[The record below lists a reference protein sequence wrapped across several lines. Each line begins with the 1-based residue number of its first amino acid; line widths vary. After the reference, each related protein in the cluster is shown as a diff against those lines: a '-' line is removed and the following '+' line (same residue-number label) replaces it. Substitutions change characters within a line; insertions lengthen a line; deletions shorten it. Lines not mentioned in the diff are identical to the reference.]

1 MDDYEL
7 ESFFDNEPL
16 RDVEDQFDEID
27 DHIPDLEYDEDDPLD
42 NEPELDVE
50 KLNMPQQTNEILKD
64 CKIDEPVSDID
75 ECDEDQSDSE
85 RDQPLLSALVPRHR
99 DKSQIKHKPLGVD
112 LCPEFSGSRNDPPS
126 QPVKLKPG
134 NAYELAQELMRRVN
148 FIIVCSAIYMFNG
161 IVYELL
167 DNETLDRLILKEL
180 REPIAEIGRPEIIS
194 AIRAFV
200 KKEPKLVIDDPTIDP
215 NYIVFRNGRLDIRTM
230 EFADND
236 PLVFQTSYLNFN
248 YDRYNTHCPNFE
260 RYLESVSGGDPDI
273 KELMLQTHGY
283 IASCSMDAK
292 SFFLFIGEGD
302 TGKSLTIGLDT
313 MFFPNDFVST
323 IELQALGDKFSTGN
337 LANVRLNVGGDLPNK
352 PLTPDVVKHVKGI
365 TGNDMMTAEK
375 KFVQP
380 FSFKPTCKLVFATNH
395 PLVLQQRD
403 YQFCER
409 LVVIPFDN
417 KIPKDRQD
425 HDLLN
430 KLRDELPAIFNMIL
444 EAFLRLRN
452 NNFEFKKVV
461 NLSNY
466 VAIPLSES
474 GSVSH
479 LEEAVDD
486 FVSIHYEI
494 TDDSGDFVSIKQLY
508 AEFNA
513 YYLQHY
519 NLNTNQDKFSKA
531 FRQLFDVRNERIS
544 QEISVQ
550 CTWTRI
556 SGNQAQGLII
566 PYIYYSIGDT
576 NPL

>member
-148 FIIVCSAIYMFNG
+148 FIIVCSAINMFNG

-180 REPIAEIGRPEIIS
+180 REPIAEIGRPEIIN

-260 RYLESVSGGDPDI
+260 KYLESVSGGDPDI

-403 YQFCER
+403 DQFCER

-494 TDDSGDFVSIKQLY
+494 TGDSGDFVSIKQLY

-531 FRQLFDVRNERIS
+531 FRQLFDKSETNGYPRKYQSNAHGR
-544 QEISVQ
+544 
-550 CTWTRI
+550 
-556 SGNQAQGLII
+556 GYQGIRRK
-566 PYIYYSIGDT
+566 D
-576 NPL
+576 

>member
-1 MDDYEL
+1 MDDYGL

-16 RDVEDQFDEID
+16 RDVEDLFDEID
-27 DHIPDLEYDEDDPLD
+27 DHIPDLEYDQDDPLD

-50 KLNMPQQTNEILKD
+50 KLNMPQQTNETLKD

-85 RDQPLLSALVPRHR
+85 RDQLLLSALVPRHR

-200 KKEPKLVIDDPTIDP
+200 KKEPNLVIDDPTIDP

-260 RYLESVSGGDPDI
+260 KYLESVSGGDPDI

-292 SFFLFIGEGD
+292 SFFLFIGEGY

-403 YQFCER
+403 DQFCER

-430 KLRDELPAIFNMIL
+430 KLRDELPAIFNMVL

-494 TDDSGDFVSIKQLY
+494 TGDSDDFVSIKQLY

-531 FRQLFDVRNERIS
+531 FRQLFDKSETNGYPRKYQSNAHGR
-544 QEISVQ
+544 
-550 CTWTRI
+550 
-556 SGNQAQGLII
+556 GYQGIRRK
-566 PYIYYSIGDT
+566 D
-576 NPL
+576 

>member
-1 MDDYEL
+1 MDDYGL

-16 RDVEDQFDEID
+16 RDVEDLFDEID
-27 DHIPDLEYDEDDPLD
+27 DHIPDLEYDQDDPLD

-50 KLNMPQQTNEILKD
+50 KLNMPQQTNETLKD

-85 RDQPLLSALVPRHR
+85 RDQLLLSALVPRHR

-215 NYIVFRNGRLDIRTM
+215 NFIVFRNGRLDIRTM

-260 RYLESVSGGDPDI
+260 KYLESVSGGDPDI

-403 YQFCER
+403 DQFCER

-494 TDDSGDFVSIKQLY
+494 TGDSGDFVSIKQLY

-531 FRQLFDVRNERIS
+531 FRQLFDKSETNGYPRKYQSNAHGR
-544 QEISVQ
+544 
-550 CTWTRI
+550 
-556 SGNQAQGLII
+556 GYQGIRRK
-566 PYIYYSIGDT
+566 D
-576 NPL
+576 

>member
-16 RDVEDQFDEID
+16 RDVEDLFDEID

-50 KLNMPQQTNEILKD
+50 KLNMPQQTNETLKD

-85 RDQPLLSALVPRHR
+85 RDQLLLSALVPRHR

-215 NYIVFRNGRLDIRTM
+215 NFIVFRNGRLDIRTM

-260 RYLESVSGGDPDI
+260 KYLESVSGGDPDI

-365 TGNDMMTAEK
+365 TGNDMLTAEK

-403 YQFCER
+403 DQFCER

-494 TDDSGDFVSIKQLY
+494 TGDSDDFVSIKQLY

-531 FRQLFDVRNERIS
+531 FRQLFDKSETNGYPRKYQSNAHGR
-544 QEISVQ
+544 
-550 CTWTRI
+550 
-556 SGNQAQGLII
+556 GYQGIRRK
-566 PYIYYSIGDT
+566 D
-576 NPL
+576 

>member
-27 DHIPDLEYDEDDPLD
+27 DRIPDLEYDQDDPLD

-50 KLNMPQQTNEILKD
+50 KLNMPQQTNETLKD

-85 RDQPLLSALVPRHR
+85 RDQLLLSALVPRHR

-126 QPVKLKPG
+126 QPVKIKPG

-215 NYIVFRNGRLDIRTM
+215 NFIVFRNGRLDIRTR

-260 RYLESVSGGDPDI
+260 KYLESVSGGDPDI

-403 YQFCER
+403 DQFCER

-494 TDDSGDFVSIKQLY
+494 TSDSDDFVSIKQLY

-531 FRQLFDVRNERIS
+531 FRQLFDKSETNGYPRKYQSNAHGR
-544 QEISVQ
+544 
-550 CTWTRI
+550 
-556 SGNQAQGLII
+556 GYQGIRRK
-566 PYIYYSIGDT
+566 D
-576 NPL
+576 

>member
-27 DHIPDLEYDEDDPLD
+27 DHIPDLEYDQDDPLD

-50 KLNMPQQTNEILKD
+50 KLNMPQQTNETLKD

-230 EFADND
+230 EFSDND

-260 RYLESVSGGDPDI
+260 KYLESVSGGDPDI

-337 LANVRLNVGGDLPNK
+337 LANMRLNVGGDLPNK

-403 YQFCER
+403 DQFCER

-417 KIPKDRQD
+417 KIPKHKQD

-444 EAFLRLRN
+444 EAFFRLRN

-494 TDDSGDFVSIKQLY
+494 TGDSDDFVSIKQLY

-531 FRQLFDVRNERIS
+531 FRQLFDKSETNGYPRKYQSNAHGR
-544 QEISVQ
+544 
-550 CTWTRI
+550 
-556 SGNQAQGLII
+556 GYQGIRRK
-566 PYIYYSIGDT
+566 D
-576 NPL
+576 

>member
-50 KLNMPQQTNEILKD
+50 KFNMPQQTNETLKD

-215 NYIVFRNGRLDIRTM
+215 NFIVFRNGRLDIRTM

-260 RYLESVSGGDPDI
+260 KYLESVSGGDPDI

-403 YQFCER
+403 DQFCER

-430 KLRDELPAIFNMIL
+430 KLRDELSAIFNMVL

-494 TDDSGDFVSIKQLY
+494 TGDSDDFVSIKQLY

-531 FRQLFDVRNERIS
+531 FRQLFDKSETNGYPRKYQSNAHGR
-544 QEISVQ
+544 
-550 CTWTRI
+550 
-556 SGNQAQGLII
+556 GYQGIRRK
-566 PYIYYSIGDT
+566 D
-576 NPL
+576 

>member
-7 ESFFDNEPL
+7 ESFLDNEPL

-27 DHIPDLEYDEDDPLD
+27 DHIPDLEYDQDDPLD

-50 KLNMPQQTNEILKD
+50 KLNMPQQTNETLKD

-194 AIRAFV
+194 AIRAFI
-200 KKEPKLVIDDPTIDP
+200 KKEPNLVIDDPTIDP

-230 EFADND
+230 EFSDND

-260 RYLESVSGGDPDI
+260 KYLESVSGGDPDI
-273 KELMLQTHGY
+273 KELMLQTNGY

-403 YQFCER
+403 DQFCER

-417 KIPKDRQD
+417 KIPKHKQD

-430 KLRDELPAIFNMIL
+430 KLRDEIPAIFNMIL

-494 TDDSGDFVSIKQLY
+494 TGDSGDFVSIKQLY

-531 FRQLFDVRNERIS
+531 FRQLFDKSETNGYPRKYQSNAHGR
-544 QEISVQ
+544 
-550 CTWTRI
+550 
-556 SGNQAQGLII
+556 GYQGIRRK
-566 PYIYYSIGDT
+566 D
-576 NPL
+576 

>member
-260 RYLESVSGGDPDI
+260 KYLESVSGGDPDI

-403 YQFCER
+403 DQFCER

-417 KIPKDRQD
+417 KIPKDWHD

-494 TDDSGDFVSIKQLY
+494 TGDSDDFVSIKQLY

-531 FRQLFDVRNERIS
+531 FRQLFDKSETNGYPRKYQSNAHGR
-544 QEISVQ
+544 
-550 CTWTRI
+550 
-556 SGNQAQGLII
+556 GYQGIRRK
-566 PYIYYSIGDT
+566 D
-576 NPL
+576 

>member
-16 RDVEDQFDEID
+16 RDVEEQFDKID
-27 DHIPDLEYDEDDPLD
+27 DHIPDLEYDQDDPLD

-50 KLNMPQQTNEILKD
+50 KFNMPQQTNETLKD
-64 CKIDEPVSDID
+64 CEIDEPVSDID
-75 ECDEDQSDSE
+75 ECDEDQFDSE
-85 RDQPLLSALVPRHR
+85 RDQPLLPALVPRHR

-134 NAYELAQELMRRVN
+134 NAYELAQELMRRVK

-313 MFFPNDFVST
+313 IFFPNDFVST

-403 YQFCER
+403 DQFCER

-494 TDDSGDFVSIKQLY
+494 TGDSGDFVSIKQLY

-531 FRQLFDVRNERIS
+531 FRQLFDKSETNGYPRKYQSNAHGR
-544 QEISVQ
+544 
-550 CTWTRI
+550 
-556 SGNQAQGLII
+556 GYQGIRRK
-566 PYIYYSIGDT
+566 D
-576 NPL
+576 

>member
-27 DHIPDLEYDEDDPLD
+27 DHIPDLEYDQDDPLD

-50 KLNMPQQTNEILKD
+50 KLNMPQQTNETLKD

-85 RDQPLLSALVPRHR
+85 RDQLLLSALVPRHR

-194 AIRAFV
+194 TIRAFV

-215 NYIVFRNGRLDIRTM
+215 NFIVFRNGSLDIRTM

-260 RYLESVSGGDPDI
+260 KYLESVSGGDPDI

-337 LANVRLNVGGDLPNK
+337 LANVRLNVGGDLPNT
-352 PLTPDVVKHVKGI
+352 PLHTDVVKHVKGI

-403 YQFCER
+403 DQFCER

-430 KLRDELPAIFNMIL
+430 KLRDELPAIFNMVL

-494 TDDSGDFVSIKQLY
+494 TGDSDDFVSIKQLY

-531 FRQLFDVRNERIS
+531 FRQLFDKSETNGYPRKYQSNAHGR
-544 QEISVQ
+544 
-550 CTWTRI
+550 
-556 SGNQAQGLII
+556 GYQGIRRK
-566 PYIYYSIGDT
+566 D
-576 NPL
+576 

>member
-1 MDDYEL
+1 MDDYGL

-16 RDVEDQFDEID
+16 RDVEDLFDEID
-27 DHIPDLEYDEDDPLD
+27 DHIPDLEYDQDDPLD

-50 KLNMPQQTNEILKD
+50 KLNMPQQTNETLKD

-85 RDQPLLSALVPRHR
+85 RDQLLLSALVPRHR

-200 KKEPKLVIDDPTIDP
+200 KKEPNLVIDDPTIDP

-260 RYLESVSGGDPDI
+260 KYLESVSGGDPDI

-403 YQFCER
+403 DQFCER

-430 KLRDELPAIFNMIL
+430 KLRDELPVIFNMIL

-494 TDDSGDFVSIKQLY
+494 TGDSGDFVSIKQLY

-531 FRQLFDVRNERIS
+531 FRQLFDKSETNGYPRKYQSNAHGR
-544 QEISVQ
+544 
-550 CTWTRI
+550 
-556 SGNQAQGLII
+556 GYQGIRRK
-566 PYIYYSIGDT
+566 D
-576 NPL
+576 

>member
-27 DHIPDLEYDEDDPLD
+27 DHIPDLEYDQDDPLD

-50 KLNMPQQTNEILKD
+50 KLNMPQQTNETLKD

-85 RDQPLLSALVPRHR
+85 RDQILLSALVPRHR

-194 AIRAFV
+194 AIRAFI
-200 KKEPKLVIDDPTIDP
+200 KKEPNLVIDDPTIDP

-230 EFADND
+230 EFSDND

-260 RYLESVSGGDPDI
+260 KYLESVSGGDPDI

-403 YQFCER
+403 DQFCER

-444 EAFLRLRN
+444 EAFFRLRN

-494 TDDSGDFVSIKQLY
+494 TGDSGDFVSIKQLY

-531 FRQLFDVRNERIS
+531 FRQLFDKSETNGYPRKYQSNAHGR
-544 QEISVQ
+544 
-550 CTWTRI
+550 
-556 SGNQAQGLII
+556 GYQGIRRK
-566 PYIYYSIGDT
+566 D
-576 NPL
+576 

>member
-27 DHIPDLEYDEDDPLD
+27 DHIPDLEYDQDDPLD

-260 RYLESVSGGDPDI
+260 KYLESVSGGDPDI

-403 YQFCER
+403 DQFCER

-430 KLRDELPAIFNMIL
+430 KLRDELPAIFNMVL

-494 TDDSGDFVSIKQLY
+494 TGDSDDFVSIKQLY

-531 FRQLFDVRNERIS
+531 FRQLFDKSETNGYPRKYQSNAHGR
-544 QEISVQ
+544 
-550 CTWTRI
+550 
-556 SGNQAQGLII
+556 GYQGIRRK
-566 PYIYYSIGDT
+566 D
-576 NPL
+576 

>member
-16 RDVEDQFDEID
+16 RDVEEQFDEID

-148 FIIVCSAIYMFNG
+148 FIIVCSAINMFNG

-260 RYLESVSGGDPDI
+260 KYLESVSGGDPDI

-403 YQFCER
+403 DQFCER

-494 TDDSGDFVSIKQLY
+494 TGDSGDFVSIKQLY

-531 FRQLFDVRNERIS
+531 FRQLFDKSETNGYPRKYQSNAHGR
-544 QEISVQ
+544 
-550 CTWTRI
+550 
-556 SGNQAQGLII
+556 GYQGIRRK
-566 PYIYYSIGDT
+566 D
-576 NPL
+576 

>member
-1 MDDYEL
+1 MDDYGL

-16 RDVEDQFDEID
+16 RDVEDLFDEID
-27 DHIPDLEYDEDDPLD
+27 DHIPDLEYDQDDPLD

-50 KLNMPQQTNEILKD
+50 KLNMPQQTNETLKD

-85 RDQPLLSALVPRHR
+85 RDQLLLSALVPRHR

-200 KKEPKLVIDDPTIDP
+200 KKEPNLVIDDPTIDP

-260 RYLESVSGGDPDI
+260 KYLESVSGGDPDI

-403 YQFCER
+403 DQFCER

-494 TDDSGDFVSIKQLY
+494 TGDSGDFVSIKQLY

-531 FRQLFDVRNERIS
+531 FRQLFDKSETNGYPRKYQSNAHGR
-544 QEISVQ
+544 
-550 CTWTRI
+550 
-556 SGNQAQGLII
+556 GYQGIRRK
-566 PYIYYSIGDT
+566 D
-576 NPL
+576 

>member
-1 MDDYEL
+1 MDDYGL

-16 RDVEDQFDEID
+16 RDVEDLFDEID
-27 DHIPDLEYDEDDPLD
+27 DHIPDLEYDQDDPLD

-50 KLNMPQQTNEILKD
+50 KLNMPQQTNETLKD

-85 RDQPLLSALVPRHR
+85 RDQLLLSALVPRHR

-126 QPVKLKPG
+126 QTVKLKPG

-200 KKEPKLVIDDPTIDP
+200 KKEPNLVIDDPTIDP

-260 RYLESVSGGDPDI
+260 KYLESVSGGDPDI

-403 YQFCER
+403 DQFCER

-494 TDDSGDFVSIKQLY
+494 TGDSGDFVSIKQLY

-531 FRQLFDVRNERIS
+531 FRQLFDKSETNGYPRKYQSNAHGR
-544 QEISVQ
+544 
-550 CTWTRI
+550 
-556 SGNQAQGLII
+556 GYQGIRRK
-566 PYIYYSIGDT
+566 D
-576 NPL
+576 

>member
-27 DHIPDLEYDEDDPLD
+27 DNIPDLKYDDDPLD

-50 KLNMPQQTNEILKD
+50 KFNMPQQTNETLKD

-230 EFADND
+230 EFSDND

-260 RYLESVSGGDPDI
+260 KYLESVSGGDPDI

-302 TGKSLTIGLDT
+302 TGKSLTLGLDT

-403 YQFCER
+403 DQFCER

-494 TDDSGDFVSIKQLY
+494 TGDSDDFVSIKQLY

-531 FRQLFDVRNERIS
+531 FRQLFDKSETNGYPRKYQSNAHGR
-544 QEISVQ
+544 
-550 CTWTRI
+550 
-556 SGNQAQGLII
+556 GYQGIRRK
-566 PYIYYSIGDT
+566 D
-576 NPL
+576 

>member
-16 RDVEDQFDEID
+16 RDVEDLFDEID

-50 KLNMPQQTNEILKD
+50 KLNMPQQTNETLKD
-64 CKIDEPVSDID
+64 CEIDEPVSDID
-75 ECDEDQSDSE
+75 ECDEGQSDSE
-85 RDQPLLSALVPRHR
+85 RDQLLLSALVPRHR

-112 LCPEFSGSRNDPPS
+112 LCPEFSGSRNDTPS

-215 NYIVFRNGRLDIRTM
+215 NFIVFRNGRLDIRTM

-260 RYLESVSGGDPDI
+260 KYLESVSGGDPDI

-403 YQFCER
+403 DQFCER

-494 TDDSGDFVSIKQLY
+494 TGDSGDFVSIKQLY
-508 AEFNA
+508 EEFNA

-531 FRQLFDVRNERIS
+531 FRQLFDKSETNGYPRKYQSNAHGR
-544 QEISVQ
+544 
-550 CTWTRI
+550 
-556 SGNQAQGLII
+556 GYQGIRRK
-566 PYIYYSIGDT
+566 D
-576 NPL
+576 

>member
-27 DHIPDLEYDEDDPLD
+27 DHIPDLEYDQDDPLD

-50 KLNMPQQTNEILKD
+50 KLNMPQQTNETLKD

-75 ECDEDQSDSE
+75 ECDEGQSDSE

-112 LCPEFSGSRNDPPS
+112 LCPEFSESRNDPPCP
-126 QPVKLKPG
+126 PVKLKPG

-215 NYIVFRNGRLDIRTM
+215 NFIVFRNGRLDIRTM

-260 RYLESVSGGDPDI
+260 KYLESVSGGDPDI

-403 YQFCER
+403 DQFCER

-494 TDDSGDFVSIKQLY
+494 TGDSGDFVSIKQLY

-531 FRQLFDVRNERIS
+531 FRQLFDKSETNGYPRKYQSNAHGR
-544 QEISVQ
+544 
-550 CTWTRI
+550 
-556 SGNQAQGLII
+556 GYQGIRRK
-566 PYIYYSIGDT
+566 D
-576 NPL
+576 

>member
-7 ESFFDNEPL
+7 ESFLDNEPL

-27 DHIPDLEYDEDDPLD
+27 DHIPDLEYDQDDPLD

-50 KLNMPQQTNEILKD
+50 KLNMPQQTNETLKD

-85 RDQPLLSALVPRHR
+85 RDQLLLSALVPRHR

-200 KKEPKLVIDDPTIDP
+200 KKEPNLVIDDPTIDP

-260 RYLESVSGGDPDI
+260 KYLESVSGGDPDI

-403 YQFCER
+403 DQFCER

-494 TDDSGDFVSIKQLY
+494 TGDSGDFVSIKQLY

-531 FRQLFDVRNERIS
+531 FRQLFDKSETNGYPRKYQSNAHGR
-544 QEISVQ
+544 
-550 CTWTRI
+550 
-556 SGNQAQGLII
+556 GYQGIRRK
-566 PYIYYSIGDT
+566 D
-576 NPL
+576 

>member
-1 MDDYEL
+1 MDDYAL

-148 FIIVCSAIYMFNG
+148 FIIVCSAINMFNG

-260 RYLESVSGGDPDI
+260 KYLESVSGGDPDI

-403 YQFCER
+403 DQFCER

-494 TDDSGDFVSIKQLY
+494 TGDSGDFVSIKQLY

-531 FRQLFDVRNERIS
+531 FRQLFDKSETNGYPRKYQSNAHGR
-544 QEISVQ
+544 
-550 CTWTRI
+550 
-556 SGNQAQGLII
+556 GYQGIRRK
-566 PYIYYSIGDT
+566 D
-576 NPL
+576 

>member
-1 MDDYEL
+1 MDDYGL

-50 KLNMPQQTNEILKD
+50 KLNMPQQTNETLKD
-64 CKIDEPVSDID
+64 CEIDEPVSDID
-75 ECDEDQSDSE
+75 ECDEDQFDSE
-85 RDQPLLSALVPRHR
+85 RDQPLLPALVPRHR

-134 NAYELAQELMRRVN
+134 NAYELAQELMRRVK

-403 YQFCER
+403 DQFCER

-444 EAFLRLRN
+444 EAFLRLRK

-494 TDDSGDFVSIKQLY
+494 TGDSGDFVSIKQLY

-531 FRQLFDVRNERIS
+531 FRQLFDKSETNGYPRKYQSNAHGR
-544 QEISVQ
+544 
-550 CTWTRI
+550 
-556 SGNQAQGLII
+556 GYQGIRRK
-566 PYIYYSIGDT
+566 D
-576 NPL
+576 

>member
-27 DHIPDLEYDEDDPLD
+27 DHIPDLEYDQDDPLD

-50 KLNMPQQTNEILKD
+50 KLNMPQQTNETLKD

-85 RDQPLLSALVPRHR
+85 RDQLLLSALVPRHR

-260 RYLESVSGGDPDI
+260 KYLESVSGGDPDI

-403 YQFCER
+403 DQFCER

-494 TDDSGDFVSIKQLY
+494 TGDSDDFVSIKQLY

-531 FRQLFDVRNERIS
+531 FRQLFDKSETNGYPRKYQSNAHGR
-544 QEISVQ
+544 
-550 CTWTRI
+550 
-556 SGNQAQGLII
+556 GYQGIRRK
-566 PYIYYSIGDT
+566 D
-576 NPL
+576 

>member
-27 DHIPDLEYDEDDPLD
+27 DNIPDLKYDDDPLD

-50 KLNMPQQTNEILKD
+50 KFNMPQQTNETLKD

-215 NYIVFRNGRLDIRTM
+215 NYIVFRNGRLDLRTM
-230 EFADND
+230 KFSDND

-260 RYLESVSGGDPDI
+260 KYLESVSGGDPDI

-403 YQFCER
+403 DQFCER

-444 EAFLRLRN
+444 EAFLRLRKK
-452 NNFEFKKVV
+452 NFEFKKVV

-494 TDDSGDFVSIKQLY
+494 TGDSGDFVSIKQLY

-531 FRQLFDVRNERIS
+531 FRQLFDKSETNGYPRKYQSNAHGR
-544 QEISVQ
+544 
-550 CTWTRI
+550 
-556 SGNQAQGLII
+556 GYQGIRRK
-566 PYIYYSIGDT
+566 D
-576 NPL
+576 

>member
-7 ESFFDNEPL
+7 ESVFDNEPL

-50 KLNMPQQTNEILKD
+50 KLNMPQQTNETLKD
-64 CKIDEPVSDID
+64 FEIDEPVSDID

-126 QPVKLKPG
+126 PPVKLKPG
-134 NAYELAQELMRRVN
+134 NAYELAQELMRRVK

-167 DNETLDRLILKEL
+167 DNETRDRLILREL

-248 YDRYNTHCPNFE
+248 YDRYNTHCPNFKK
-260 RYLESVSGGDPDI
+260 YLESVSGGDPDI
-273 KELMLQTHGY
+273 EELMLQTHGY

-403 YQFCER
+403 DQFCER

-494 TDDSGDFVSIKQLY
+494 TGDSGDFVSIKQLY

-531 FRQLFDVRNERIS
+531 FRQLFDKSETNGYPRKYQSNAHGR
-544 QEISVQ
+544 
-550 CTWTRI
+550 
-556 SGNQAQGLII
+556 GYQGIRRK
-566 PYIYYSIGDT
+566 D
-576 NPL
+576 

>member
-148 FIIVCSAIYMFNG
+148 FIIVCSAINMFNG

-260 RYLESVSGGDPDI
+260 KYLESVSGGDPDI

-494 TDDSGDFVSIKQLY
+494 TGDSGDFVSIKQLY

-531 FRQLFDVRNERIS
+531 FRQLFDKSETNGYPRKYQSNAHGR
-544 QEISVQ
+544 
-550 CTWTRI
+550 
-556 SGNQAQGLII
+556 GYQGIRRK
-566 PYIYYSIGDT
+566 D
-576 NPL
+576 

>member
-50 KLNMPQQTNEILKD
+50 KLNMPQQTNETLKD

-200 KKEPKLVIDDPTIDP
+200 KKEPNLVIDDPTIDP
-215 NYIVFRNGRLDIRTM
+215 NFIVFRNGRLDIRTM

-236 PLVFQTSYLNFN
+236 TLVFQTSYLNFN

-260 RYLESVSGGDPDI
+260 KYLESVSGGDPDI

-323 IELQALGDKFSTGN
+323 IELQALGDKFQTGN

-403 YQFCER
+403 DQFCER

-494 TDDSGDFVSIKQLY
+494 TGDSGDFVSIKQLY

-531 FRQLFDVRNERIS
+531 FRQLFDKSETNGYPRKYQSNAH
-544 QEISVQ
+544 
-550 CTWTRI
+550 
-556 SGNQAQGLII
+556 GLGYQGIRHK
-566 PYIYYSIGDT
+566 D
-576 NPL
+576 

>member
-27 DHIPDLEYDEDDPLD
+27 DHIPDLEYDQDDPLD

-260 RYLESVSGGDPDI
+260 KYLESVSGGDPDI

-337 LANVRLNVGGDLPNK
+337 LANVRLNVGGALPNK

-403 YQFCER
+403 DQFCER

-494 TDDSGDFVSIKQLY
+494 TGDSGDFVSIKQLY

-531 FRQLFDVRNERIS
+531 FRQLFDKSETNGYPRKYQSNAHGR
-544 QEISVQ
+544 
-550 CTWTRI
+550 
-556 SGNQAQGLII
+556 GYQGIRRK
-566 PYIYYSIGDT
+566 D
-576 NPL
+576 

>member
-50 KLNMPQQTNEILKD
+50 KLSMPQQTNEILKD

-148 FIIVCSAIYMFNG
+148 FIIVCSAINMFNG

-260 RYLESVSGGDPDI
+260 KYLESVSGGDPDI

-403 YQFCER
+403 DQFCER

-494 TDDSGDFVSIKQLY
+494 TGDSGDFVSIKQLY

-531 FRQLFDVRNERIS
+531 FRQLFDKSETNGYPRKYQSNAHGR
-544 QEISVQ
+544 
-550 CTWTRI
+550 
-556 SGNQAQGLII
+556 GYQGIRRK
-566 PYIYYSIGDT
+566 D
-576 NPL
+576 

>member
-16 RDVEDQFDEID
+16 RDVEEQFDKID
-27 DHIPDLEYDEDDPLD
+27 DHIPDLEYDQDDPLD

-50 KLNMPQQTNEILKD
+50 KFNMPQQTNETLKD
-64 CKIDEPVSDID
+64 CEIDEPVSDID
-75 ECDEDQSDSE
+75 ECDEDQFDSE
-85 RDQPLLSALVPRHR
+85 RDQPLLPALVPRHR

-134 NAYELAQELMRRVN
+134 NAYELAQELMRRVK

-403 YQFCER
+403 DQFCER

-444 EAFLRLRN
+444 EAFLRLRK

-494 TDDSGDFVSIKQLY
+494 TGDSGDFVSIKQLY

-531 FRQLFDVRNERIS
+531 FRQLFDKSETNGYPRKYQSNAHGR
-544 QEISVQ
+544 
-550 CTWTRI
+550 
-556 SGNQAQGLII
+556 GYQGIRRK
-566 PYIYYSIGDT
+566 D
-576 NPL
+576 

>member
-7 ESFFDNEPL
+7 ESFLDNEPL

-27 DHIPDLEYDEDDPLD
+27 DHIPDLEYDQDDPLD

-50 KLNMPQQTNEILKD
+50 KLNMPQQTNETLKD

-260 RYLESVSGGDPDI
+260 KYLESVSGGDPDI

-403 YQFCER
+403 DQFCER

-494 TDDSGDFVSIKQLY
+494 TGDSDDFVSIKQLY

-531 FRQLFDVRNERIS
+531 FRQLFDKSETNGYPRKYQSNAHGR
-544 QEISVQ
+544 
-550 CTWTRI
+550 
-556 SGNQAQGLII
+556 GYQGIRRK
-566 PYIYYSIGDT
+566 D
-576 NPL
+576 

>member
-27 DHIPDLEYDEDDPLD
+27 DHIPDLEYDQDDPLD

-50 KLNMPQQTNEILKD
+50 KLNMPQQTNETLKD
-64 CKIDEPVSDID
+64 CEIDEPVSDID
-75 ECDEDQSDSE
+75 ECDEGQSDSE

-215 NYIVFRNGRLDIRTM
+215 NFIVFRNGRLDIRTR

-260 RYLESVSGGDPDI
+260 KYLESVSGGDPDI

-403 YQFCER
+403 DQFCER

-494 TDDSGDFVSIKQLY
+494 TSDSDDFVSIKQLY

-531 FRQLFDVRNERIS
+531 FRQLFDKSETNGYPRKYQSNAHGR
-544 QEISVQ
+544 
-550 CTWTRI
+550 
-556 SGNQAQGLII
+556 GYQGIRRK
-566 PYIYYSIGDT
+566 D
-576 NPL
+576 

>member
-50 KLNMPQQTNEILKD
+50 KLNMPQQTNETLKD
-64 CKIDEPVSDID
+64 CEIDEPVSDID
-75 ECDEDQSDSE
+75 ECDEGQSDSE

-148 FIIVCSAIYMFNG
+148 FIIVCSAINMFNG

-194 AIRAFV
+194 AIRAFI
-200 KKEPKLVIDDPTIDP
+200 KKEPNLVIDDPTIDP

-230 EFADND
+230 EFSDND

-260 RYLESVSGGDPDI
+260 KYLESVSGGDPDI
-273 KELMLQTHGY
+273 KELMLQTNGY

-403 YQFCER
+403 DQFCER

-417 KIPKDRQD
+417 KIPKHKQD

-430 KLRDELPAIFNMIL
+430 KLRDEIPAIFNMIL

-494 TDDSGDFVSIKQLY
+494 TGDSGDFVSIKQLY

-531 FRQLFDVRNERIS
+531 FRQLFDKSETNGYPRKYQSNAHGR
-544 QEISVQ
+544 
-550 CTWTRI
+550 
-556 SGNQAQGLII
+556 GYQGIRRK
-566 PYIYYSIGDT
+566 D
-576 NPL
+576 

>member
-16 RDVEDQFDEID
+16 RDVEDLFDEID

-50 KLNMPQQTNEILKD
+50 KLNMPQQTNETLKD

-85 RDQPLLSALVPRHR
+85 RDQLLLSALVPRHR

-200 KKEPKLVIDDPTIDP
+200 KKEPNLVIDDPTIDP

-260 RYLESVSGGDPDI
+260 KYLESVSGGDPDI

-403 YQFCER
+403 DQFCER

-494 TDDSGDFVSIKQLY
+494 TGDSGDFVSIKQLY

-531 FRQLFDVRNERIS
+531 FRQLFDKSETNGYPRKYQSNAHGR
-544 QEISVQ
+544 
-550 CTWTRI
+550 
-556 SGNQAQGLII
+556 GYQGIRRK
-566 PYIYYSIGDT
+566 D
-576 NPL
+576 

>member
-50 KLNMPQQTNEILKD
+50 KLNMPQQTNETLKD

-134 NAYELAQELMRRVN
+134 NAYELAQELMRRVK

-215 NYIVFRNGRLDIRTM
+215 NFIVFRNGRLDIRTM

-236 PLVFQTSYLNFN
+236 PLVFQTSFLNFN

-403 YQFCER
+403 DQFCER

-425 HDLLN
+425 HDPLN

-444 EAFLRLRN
+444 EAFLRLRK

-494 TDDSGDFVSIKQLY
+494 TGDSGDFVSIKQLY

-531 FRQLFDVRNERIS
+531 FRQLFDKSETNGYPRKYQSNAHGR
-544 QEISVQ
+544 
-550 CTWTRI
+550 
-556 SGNQAQGLII
+556 GYQGIRRK
-566 PYIYYSIGDT
+566 D
-576 NPL
+576 

>member
-1 MDDYEL
+1 MDDYGL

-16 RDVEDQFDEID
+16 RDVEDLFDEID
-27 DHIPDLEYDEDDPLD
+27 DHIPDLEYDQDNPLD

-50 KLNMPQQTNEILKD
+50 KLNMPQQTNETLKD

-85 RDQPLLSALVPRHR
+85 RDQLLLSALVPRHR

-200 KKEPKLVIDDPTIDP
+200 KKEPNLVIDDPTIDP

-260 RYLESVSGGDPDI
+260 KYLESVSGGDPDI

-403 YQFCER
+403 DQFCER

-494 TDDSGDFVSIKQLY
+494 TGDSGDFVSIKQLY

-531 FRQLFDVRNERIS
+531 FRQLFDKSETNGYPRKYQSNAHGR
-544 QEISVQ
+544 
-550 CTWTRI
+550 
-556 SGNQAQGLII
+556 GYQGIRRK
-566 PYIYYSIGDT
+566 D
-576 NPL
+576 

>member
-148 FIIVCSAIYMFNG
+148 FIIVCSAINMFNG

-200 KKEPKLVIDDPTIDP
+200 KKEPKLVINDPTIDP

-260 RYLESVSGGDPDI
+260 KYLESVSGGDPDI

-403 YQFCER
+403 DQFCER

-494 TDDSGDFVSIKQLY
+494 TGDSDDFVSIKQLY

-531 FRQLFDVRNERIS
+531 FRQLFDKSETNGYPRKYQSNAHGR
-544 QEISVQ
+544 
-550 CTWTRI
+550 
-556 SGNQAQGLII
+556 GYQGIRRK
-566 PYIYYSIGDT
+566 D
-576 NPL
+576 

>member
-148 FIIVCSAIYMFNG
+148 FIIVCSAINMFNG

-260 RYLESVSGGDPDI
+260 KYLESVSGGDPDI

-403 YQFCER
+403 DQFCER

-494 TDDSGDFVSIKQLY
+494 TGDSGDFVSIKQLY

-531 FRQLFDVRNERIS
+531 FRQLFDKSETN
-544 QEISVQ
+544 
-550 CTWTRI
+550 
-556 SGNQAQGLII
+556 GNPRKYQSNAHGRGYQGIRRK
-566 PYIYYSIGDT
+566 D
-576 NPL
+576 